1 MATGMIALTDE
12 QRRAVDYPNDIALSA
27 CPGSGKTR
35 VIIAKLL
42 KLAETVEDTPQSIG
56 CITYTNAA
64 VDEIEERFKR
74 VGTNHLIERCEI
86 STIHSFCLNF
96 ILRPYGW
103 MHPDVPR
110 SFAILTPQVQDFEEI
125 VRAVEDETGRP
136 IGRTTFDDYGS
147 LRHTTKGQPAGTGI
161 ESGIVT
167 HQTAA
172 RYWEFVCSRGYL
184 DFAMILYYSF
194 VILRSHPFVAKGIAC
209 RFAWLLVDEFQ
220 DTTDVQIAIFALLR
234 QHLLTRFFLV
244 GDEHQSINGFAGADS
259 ALGNRF
265 CDHIKADRTH
275 ALSGNFRCAPEVITP
290 AQTLIPRTPKMHARG
305 SAAKRE
311 GIVQY
316 QHVENP
322 KTGVEDYFLP
332 TLEALSIPY
341 GKAAVLAPWWSHLVP
356 VARHLRDLSV
366 PVFGPGA
373 RPYKGSRLYARLA
386 EELGACIEHGSLFDP
401 SGVEKALFRLIGEVM
416 GQTRFDIFT
425 YDGRRTSLALLMEA
439 KRLATLHEGAVAWLE
454 ASSVIVAEIL
464 VREEWITPLAAHA
477 LVSSVENIKTDIIKT
492 DMQKKVD
499 INNMV
504 IADLGLF
511 AQPNRA
517 IKLITMHAA
526 KGREFEA
533 VAIINANDGHI
544 PFFASKDDPAK
555 VAEAERLFY
564 VGVTRA
570 KQYLLVLSDQAD
582 WRNVPS
588 RFIEQSGLG

>member
-1 MATGMIALTDE
+1 MIALTDE
-12 QRRAVDYPNDIALSA
+12 QRRAVDYPSDIALSA

-42 KLAETVEDTPQSIG
+42 KLAETVEDTPLSIG

-64 VDEIEERFKR
+64 VDEIEARIKR
-74 VGTNHLIERCEI
+74 VGNNRLIERCEI

-103 MHPDVPR
+103 LNPEIPKGF
-110 SFAILTPQVQDFEEI
+110 SILTQQMRDFEEI
-125 VRAVEDETGRP
+125 VKAVEDEFGRR
-136 IGRTTFDDYGS
+136 IQRSTFDDYGS
-147 LRHTTKGQPAGTGI
+147 LRYTAKGYPAGTGI

-167 HQTAA
+167 PQTAA
-172 RYWEFVCSRGYL
+172 RYWEFVRGRGYL

-194 VILRSHPFVAKGIAC
+194 LILRDRPYVAKGIAC
-209 RFAWLLVDEFQ
+209 RFAWMLVDEFQ
-220 DTTDVQIAIFALLR
+220 DTTDVQIAICALLR
-234 QHLLTRFFLV
+234 QHLHTRFFLV

-259 ALGNRF
+259 ALGDRF
-265 CDHIKADRTH
+265 CDYIKADRTH
-275 ALSGNFRCAPEVITP
+275 ALSGNFRCAPEIITP
-290 AQTLIPRTPKMHARG
+290 AQTLVPRVPVMHARG
-305 SAAKRE
+305 LAAERA

-316 QHVENP
+316 QHVDNP

-332 TLEALSIPY
+332 ALEALNIPY

-386 EELGACIEHGSLFDP
+386 EELGACIEQGALFDP

-425 YDGRRTSLALLMEA
+425 YDGRRTSLALIMEA
-439 KRLATLHEGAVAWLE
+439 KRLAAIAEGAVAWLE
-454 ASSVIVAEIL
+454 ASSVAVGEIL
-464 VREEWITPLAAHA
+464 VRDGWITASAADA
-477 LVSSVENIKTDIIKT
+477 LVRSVESMKT
-492 DMQKKVD
+492 DMQTIVD
-499 INNMV
+499 IDNMV

-511 AQPNRA
+511 ANPDRA
-517 IKLITMHAA
+517 IKLITMHTA

-544 PFFASKDDPAK
+544 PFFAIKDDPVK
-555 VAEAERLFY
+555 VAEAQRLFY

-570 KQYLLVLSDQAD
+570 KRYLLVLSDQAH
-582 WRNVPS
+582 WKNVPS
-588 RFIEQSGLG
+588 RFIGQCGLS